1 MSEKLL
7 QEQGIKNT
15 SLSIIK
21 GLIRTDPLLLN
32 PMQQEFLKIGFLNKD
47 KVIVSAPTASGK
59 TLVAYFKYARN
70 VEGGKRRM
78 IYLLPYLRMRKE
90 LLERLEEWKKL
101 GITST
106 DEFATYE
113 EGKAQIFV
121 STYSSVDFLLLQ
133 GKKLDSD
140 FFVFDEVDMITDDL
154 QGTKTEAVI
163 SRILRESSV
172 PALYAIS
179 ATIGSPE
186 IVEKWLTC
194 QTFSSDYRPGDFQKT
209 VKEYSSEKEPCEI
222 IEEIF
227 QSSMNEK
234 KPMLVFYY
242 NTDRCRKTALKL
254 AKLREKAGGRTQNQE
269 VANGTKEIIS
279 QCDMTGEINDQL
291 TCIKNGVAFYFARL
305 QPPCKGVI
313 ETLLER
319 NALDVVFTTPALAR
333 GINMPVRTVIIPHPF
348 KYSKPFGSVPIS
360 RVEIEQMMGRA
371 CRPPFQQK
379 GFGILVSTNST
390 RTAELNE
397 KIGGKLEPMSSKFL
411 QTAPRKGRTLNRA
424 MLALELIKEARMK
437 NHSEDDLVKMFD
449 SYLFTQ
455 QVKDREGLYKI
466 LRALIQLLTKHG
478 LLEKNVD
485 EEIVTP
491 ELVDIVVDTGIDDL
505 SRMLCVINL
514 SKSVAENKLN
524 TVSGQV
530 LGYILSELCKHYSS
544 YVGIIKE
551 KYDDKKIQAY
561 LTEKTKVETEKIDEE
576 HRLLVGIELY
586 ASGTPLEKIEQ
597 EFGLEPDGIPYTCQ
611 AVYQDLNLLAKLIR
625 KQCMSDHDK
634 INFCNFLEMSANSM
648 KKGLPYQV
656 LPFSELIDRL
666 GRKTALKILYKY
678 GSASEILKLL
688 SDEKRTQKEFRELD
702 GIGKIMEQ
710 RIVDK
715 RKELIANLQMKITL
729 WGTFS
734 LPPEC

>member
-7 QEQGIKNT
+7 QEQGIKDTSVAIIKALIGAN
-15 SLSIIK
+15 SLS
-21 GLIRTDPLLLN
+21 LN
-32 PMQQEFLKIGFLNKD
+32 PMQQEFLKNGFLEKD

-70 VEGGKRRM
+70 VESGKKRM
-78 IYLLPYLRMRKE
+78 VYLLPYLRMRRE
-90 LLERLEEWKKL
+90 LLEKLQAWRKL

-133 GKKLDSD
+133 GKKLASD
-140 FFVFDEVDMITDDL
+140 FFVFDEVDMIADDL

-163 SRILRESSV
+163 SRILRESEV

-186 IVEKWLTC
+186 IVEKWLNC
-194 QTFSSDYRPGDFQKT
+194 LTFSSNFRPGDFQKA
-209 VKEYSSEKEPCEI
+209 VKEFPSEKEQHEI

-227 QSSMNEK
+227 QSQMNEK

-254 AKLREKAGGRTQNQE
+254 AKLREKAGGRTQSQDIAE
-269 VANGTKEIIS
+269 GSKQIIS
-279 QCDMTGEINDQL
+279 QCDITGEINDQL
-291 TCIKNGVAFYFARL
+291 TCVKNGVAFYFARL
-305 QPPCKGVI
+305 QPPCKEVI

-333 GINMPVRTVIIPHPF
+333 GINMPVRTVVIPHPF
-348 KYSKPFGSVPIS
+348 KYSKTSGSVPIS

-379 GFGILVSTNST
+379 GFGILVSTNAA
-390 RTAELNE
+390 RTTQLNE
-397 KIGGKLEPMSSKFL
+397 TIGAKLEPMSSKFL

-424 MLALELIKEARMK
+424 MLAVEIIKEARLR
-437 NHSEDDLVKMFD
+437 NHSEDGLMKLFD

-455 QVKDREGLYKI
+455 QVKDREGLYRTLK
-466 LRALIQLLTKHG
+466 ALMQLLMKSG

-491 ELVDIVVDTGIDDL
+491 ELVDIVVDNGIDDL

-514 SKSVAENKLN
+514 SKSIVENKLN
-524 TVSGQV
+524 ILSGQV
-530 LGYILSELCKHYSS
+530 LSVILSELCKNYSS
-544 YVGIIKE
+544 YVGIVKDR
-551 KYDDKKIQAY
+551 YDDKKVQMY
-561 LTEKTKVETEKIDEE
+561 LTEKTKMEPEKIDNEQ
-576 HRLLVGIELY
+576 RLLVAIDLY
-586 ASGTPLEKIEQ
+586 GSGMPLEKIEQ

-611 AVYQDLNLLAKLIR
+611 TVYQDLNLLAKLIR
-625 KQCMSDHDK
+625 KQCMGDHDK
-634 INFCNFLEMSANSM
+634 VNFCNFLEMSASSL
-648 KKGLPYQV
+648 KRGLPYQV
-656 LPFSELIDRL
+656 LPFAELIDRL
-666 GRKTALKILYKY
+666 GRKTALKILYRY
-678 GSASEILKLL
+678 GSAKEILRVL
-688 SDEKRTQKEFRELD
+688 SDEKRTEKEFREIE
-702 GIGKIMEQ
+702 GIGKIMGQ
-710 RIVDK
+710 RIIDE
-715 RKELIANLQMKITL
+715 RKGLIVNLQTKITL
-729 WGTFS
+729 SGTYTFS
-734 LPPEC
+734 

>member
-7 QEQGIKNT
+7 QEQGIKDTSVAIIKALIGAN
-15 SLSIIK
+15 SLS
-21 GLIRTDPLLLN
+21 LN
-32 PMQQEFLKIGFLNKD
+32 PMQQEFLKNGFLEKD

-70 VEGGKRRM
+70 VESGKKRM
-78 IYLLPYLRMRKE
+78 VYLLPYLRMRRE
-90 LLERLEEWKKL
+90 LLEKLQAWRKL

-133 GKKLDSD
+133 GKKLASD
-140 FFVFDEVDMITDDL
+140 FFVFDEVDMIADDL

-163 SRILRESSV
+163 SRILRESEV

-186 IVEKWLTC
+186 IVEKWLNC
-194 QTFSSDYRPGDFQKT
+194 LTFSSNFRPGDFQKV
-209 VKEYSSEKEPCEI
+209 VKEFPSEKEQHEI

-227 QSSMNEK
+227 QSQMNEK

-254 AKLREKAGGRTQNQE
+254 AKLREKAGGRTQSQDIAE
-269 VANGTKEIIS
+269 GSKQIIS
-279 QCDMTGEINDQL
+279 QCDITGEINDQL
-291 TCIKNGVAFYFARL
+291 TCVKNGVAFYFARL
-305 QPPCKGVI
+305 QPPCKEVI

-333 GINMPVRTVIIPHPF
+333 GINMPVRTVVIPHPF
-348 KYSKPFGSVPIS
+348 KYSKTSGSVPIS

-379 GFGILVSTNST
+379 GFGILVSTNPA
-390 RTAELNE
+390 RTTQLNE
-397 KIGGKLEPMSSKFL
+397 TIGAKLEPMSSKFL

-424 MLALELIKEARMK
+424 MLAVEIIKEARMR
-437 NHSEDDLVKMFD
+437 NHSEDDLTKMFD

-455 QVKDREGLYKI
+455 QVKDREGLYRTLK
-466 LRALIQLLTKHG
+466 ALMQLLMKSG

-491 ELVDIVVDTGIDDL
+491 ELVDIVVDNGIDDL

-514 SKSVAENKLN
+514 SKSIVENKLN
-524 TVSGQV
+524 ILSGQV
-530 LGYILSELCKHYSS
+530 LSVILSELCKNYSS
-544 YVGIIKE
+544 YVGIVKDR
-551 KYDDKKIQAY
+551 YDDKKVQMY
-561 LTEKTKVETEKIDEE
+561 LTEKTKMQPEKIDNEQ
-576 HRLLVGIELY
+576 RLLAAIDLY
-586 ASGTPLEKIEQ
+586 GSGTPLEKIEQ

-611 AVYQDLNLLAKLIR
+611 TVYQDLNLLAKLTR
-625 KQCMSDHDK
+625 KQCMGDHDK
-634 INFCNFLEMSANSM
+634 VNFCNFLEMSASSL
-648 KKGLPYQV
+648 KRGLPYQV
-656 LPFSELIDRL
+656 LPFAELIDRL
-666 GRKTALKILYKY
+666 GRKTALKILYRY
-678 GSASEILKLL
+678 GSAKEILRVL
-688 SDEKRTQKEFRELD
+688 SDEKRTEKEFREIE
-702 GIGKIMEQ
+702 GIGKIMGQ
-710 RIVDK
+710 RIIDE
-715 RKELIANLQMKITL
+715 RKGLIVNLQTKITL
-729 WGTFS
+729 SGTYTFS
-734 LPPEC
+734 

>member
-7 QEQGIKNT
+7 QEQGIKDTSVAIIKALIGAN
-15 SLSIIK
+15 SLS
-21 GLIRTDPLLLN
+21 LN
-32 PMQQEFLKIGFLNKD
+32 PMQQEFLKNGFLEKD

-70 VEGGKRRM
+70 VESGKKRM
-78 IYLLPYLRMRKE
+78 VYLLPYLRMRRE
-90 LLERLEEWKKL
+90 LLEKLQAWRKL

-133 GKKLDSD
+133 GKKLASD
-140 FFVFDEVDMITDDL
+140 FFVFDEVDMIADDL

-163 SRILRESSV
+163 SRILRESEV

-186 IVEKWLTC
+186 IVEKWLNC
-194 QTFSSDYRPGDFQKT
+194 LTFSSNFRPGDFQKA
-209 VKEYSSEKEPCEI
+209 VKEFPSEKEQHEI

-227 QSSMNEK
+227 QSQMNEK

-254 AKLREKAGGRTQNQE
+254 AKLREKAGGRTQSQDIAE
-269 VANGTKEIIS
+269 GTKQIIS
-279 QCDMTGEINDQL
+279 QCDITGEINDQL
-291 TCIKNGVAFYFARL
+291 TCVKNGVAFYFARL
-305 QPPCKGVI
+305 QPPCKEVI

-333 GINMPVRTVIIPHPF
+333 GINMPVRTVVIPHPF
-348 KYSKPFGSVPIS
+348 KYSKTSGSVPIS

-379 GFGILVSTNST
+379 GFGILVSTNPA
-390 RTAELNE
+390 RTTQLNE
-397 KIGGKLEPMSSKFL
+397 TIGAKLEPMSSKFL

-424 MLALELIKEARMK
+424 MLAVEIIKEARMR
-437 NHSEDDLVKMFD
+437 NHSEDDLTKMFD

-455 QVKDREGLYKI
+455 QVKDREGLYRTLK
-466 LRALIQLLTKHG
+466 ALMQLLMKSG

-491 ELVDIVVDTGIDDL
+491 ELVDIVVDNGIDDL

-514 SKSVAENKLN
+514 SKSIIENKLN
-524 TVSGQV
+524 ILSGQV
-530 LGYILSELCKHYSS
+530 LSVILSELCKNYSS
-544 YVGIIKE
+544 YVGIVKDR
-551 KYDDKKIQAY
+551 YDDKKVQMY
-561 LTEKTKVETEKIDEE
+561 LTEKTKMEPEKIDNEQ
-576 HRLLVGIELY
+576 RLLAAIDLY
-586 ASGTPLEKIEQ
+586 GSGTPLEKIEQ

-611 AVYQDLNLLAKLIR
+611 TVYQDLNLLAKLIR
-625 KQCMSDHDK
+625 KQCMGDHDK
-634 INFCNFLEMSANSM
+634 VNFCNFLEMSASSL
-648 KKGLPYQV
+648 KRGLPYQV
-656 LPFSELIDRL
+656 LPFAELIDRL
-666 GRKTALKILYKY
+666 GRKTALKILYRY
-678 GSASEILKLL
+678 GSAKEILRVL
-688 SDEKRTQKEFRELD
+688 SDEKRTEKEFREIE
-702 GIGKIMEQ
+702 GIGKIMGQ
-710 RIVDK
+710 RIIDE
-715 RKELIANLQMKITL
+715 RKGLIVNLQTKITL
-729 WGTFS
+729 SGTYTFS
-734 LPPEC
+734 

>member
-7 QEQGIKNT
+7 QEQGIKDTSVAIIKALIGAN
-15 SLSIIK
+15 SLS
-21 GLIRTDPLLLN
+21 LN
-32 PMQQEFLKIGFLNKD
+32 PMQQEFLKNGFLEKD

-70 VEGGKRRM
+70 VESGKKRM
-78 IYLLPYLRMRKE
+78 VYLLPYLRMRRE
-90 LLERLEEWKKL
+90 LLEKLQAWRKL

-133 GKKLDSD
+133 GKKLASD
-140 FFVFDEVDMITDDL
+140 FFVFDEVDMIADDL

-163 SRILRESSV
+163 SRILRESEV

-186 IVEKWLTC
+186 IVEKWLNC
-194 QTFSSDYRPGDFQKT
+194 LTFSSNFRPGDFQKA
-209 VKEYSSEKEPCEI
+209 VKEFPSEKEQHEI

-227 QSSMNEK
+227 QSQMNEK

-254 AKLREKAGGRTQNQE
+254 AKLREKAGGRTQSQDIAE
-269 VANGTKEIIS
+269 GSKQIIS
-279 QCDMTGEINDQL
+279 QCDITGEINDQL
-291 TCIKNGVAFYFARL
+291 TCVKNGVAFYFARL
-305 QPPCKGVI
+305 QPPCKEVI

-333 GINMPVRTVIIPHPF
+333 GINMPVRTVVIPHPF
-348 KYSKPFGSVPIS
+348 KYSKTSGSVPIS

-379 GFGILVSTNST
+379 GFGILVSTNPA
-390 RTAELNE
+390 RTTQLNE
-397 KIGGKLEPMSSKFL
+397 TIGAKLEPMSSKFL

-424 MLALELIKEARMK
+424 MLAVEIIKEARMR
-437 NHSEDDLVKMFD
+437 NHSEDDLTKMFD

-455 QVKDREGLYKI
+455 QVKDREGLYRTLK
-466 LRALIQLLTKHG
+466 ALMQLLMKSG

-491 ELVDIVVDTGIDDL
+491 ELVDIVVDNGIDDL

-514 SKSVAENKLN
+514 SKSIVENKLN
-524 TVSGQV
+524 ILSGQV
-530 LGYILSELCKHYSS
+530 LSVILSELCKNYSS
-544 YVGIIKE
+544 YVGIVKDR
-551 KYDDKKIQAY
+551 YDDKKVQMY
-561 LTEKTKVETEKIDEE
+561 LTEKTKMEPEKIDNEQ
-576 HRLLVGIELY
+576 RLLAAIDLY
-586 ASGTPLEKIEQ
+586 GSGTPLEKIEQ

-611 AVYQDLNLLAKLIR
+611 TVYQDLNLLAKLIR
-625 KQCMSDHDK
+625 KQCMGDHDK
-634 INFCNFLEMSANSM
+634 VNFCNFLEMSASSL
-648 KKGLPYQV
+648 KRGLPYQV
-656 LPFSELIDRL
+656 LPFAELIDRL
-666 GRKTALKILYKY
+666 GRKTALKILYRY
-678 GSASEILKLL
+678 GSAKEILRVL
-688 SDEKRTQKEFRELD
+688 SDEKRTEKEFREIE
-702 GIGKIMEQ
+702 GIGKIMGQ
-710 RIVDK
+710 RIIDE
-715 RKELIANLQMKITL
+715 RKGLIVNLQTKITL
-729 WGTFS
+729 SGTYTFS
-734 LPPEC
+734 